1 MPFDVPFRAYI
12 LSWSGMLH
20 VRVYMFHAWHPMIMT
35 NANDILNPTTS
46 MAVYNLFLDRNLR

>member
-1 MPFDVPFRAYI
+1 
-12 LSWSGMLH
+12 MLH